1 MSSVAKNAR
10 AYRQRKVGIKTV
22 MPICLEKDI
31 PDFDEEVSQQRT
43 VPQVETGVE
52 KEEEEEKHLQQVIN
66 AAHEAIIRGEAK
78 KVVIPTREVK
88 SIGVIDHYYKRN
100 FICPKTLLRFS
111 LTVEECIS
119 PVYCMDEQDQ
129 KFFDELKESQSSFT
143 KFSETDFEWV
153 IQILEDEIDEKQPFL
168 NMDTSQI
175 LSLSELLPAFEERD
189 LMNLKP
195 LVTHVYP
202 YWRERRIQSEG
213 KRILLT
219 AQVGDDKEDDDPYVC
234 FRRREVR
241 QARKTRRSDT
251 QSMDRLRKLRFSME
265 TSFQLLDQV
274 WNREK
279 LKLHGIQQDFSIF
292 QHRCLVKRLKRSLN
306 INDGDEDL
314 INPKRR
320 PIEPKPV
327 APIASPSPAPPA
339 RPAAHT
345 PANRPAAPRTLE
357 VKPLLMLDDMIASQ
371 ITQFQI
377 RLQERL
383 NKKEQTDRNWV
394 DVFENPSTVVPIDY
408 PDSFYRNIHSQIVTG
423 SPPQLSNPSNNA
435 VLSSTPSS
443 PSSETGPTWSPPT
456 SLTSNSLLARPQ
468 SVSVKDSLHQ
478 YNHLVSARNPL
489 CVRQR
494 RGRGGRL
501 MLDRTRAL
509 PIHKQRLPSNRFED
523 RWFFDI
529 PFDPDDTV
537 ILDDDS
543 DACISFRANLLAE
556 HSTA

>member
-52 KEEEEEKHLQQVIN
+52 KEEEEEKHLKQVIN
-66 AAHEAIIRGEAK
+66 AAHEAIIRGETK
-78 KVVIPTREVK
+78 KVVIPTRETR
-88 SIGVIDHYYKRN
+88 SIGVVDKYYKRD
-100 FICPKTLLRFS
+100 FLCPKTSLRFS

-129 KFFDELKESQSSFT
+129 TFFDELKVSQASLA
-143 KFSETDFEWV
+143 KYSETDFEWV

-175 LSLSELLPAFEERD
+175 LSASELLPAFEERD
-189 LMNLKP
+189 LVKLKA
-195 LVTHVYP
+195 LASHVYP
-202 YWRERRIQSEG
+202 YWRERRIRSEG
-213 KRILLT
+213 KCILHT
-219 AQVGDDKEDDDPYVC
+219 AQIGDDKDDDDPYVC

-251 QSMDRLRKLRFSME
+251 QSMDRLRKLRLNME
-265 TSFQLLDQV
+265 TSYQLLDQV

-306 INDGDEDL
+306 IKDSDEDL
-314 INPKRR
+314 INPKRK
-320 PIEPKPV
+320 PVEPKPV

-339 RPAAHT
+339 RPAAHP
-345 PANRPAAPRTLE
+345 PAYRPAAPRTLE

-371 ITQFQI
+371 ITQFQV
-377 RLQERL
+377 RLRERL
-383 NKKEQTDRNWV
+383 NKKEQADRNWV
-394 DVFENPSTVVPIDY
+394 DVFENPSTVIPVEY
-408 PDSFYRNIHSQIVTG
+408 PDSFYRNIHSQTFEG
-423 SPPQLSNPSNNA
+423 SLHSFNPSNNA
-435 VLSSTPSS
+435 ALSSTPSS
-443 PSSETGPTWSPPT
+443 PSSAAGPTCSRPA
-456 SLTSNSLLARPQ
+456 SLASNSFFARPGSI
-468 SVSVKDSLHQ
+468 SVNDPLQQ
-478 YNHLVSARNPL
+478 YSHLVSARNPL

-494 RGRGGRL
+494 RGRGGRV
-501 MLDRTRAL
+501 MIDRTRAL

-543 DACISFRANLLAE
+543 DASISFRANLLAE
-556 HSTA
+556 HSIA

>member
-1 MSSVAKNAR
+1 MSSGAKNAR

-66 AAHEAIIRGEAK
+66 AAHEAIIRGETK
-78 KVVIPTREVK
+78 KVVIPTREAK
-88 SIGVIDHYYKRN
+88 SIGVVDKYYKRD
-100 FICPKTLLRFS
+100 FLCPKTSLRFS

-119 PVYCMDEQDQ
+119 PEYCMDEQDQ
-129 KFFDELKESQSSFT
+129 KFFDELKNSQSSLS
-143 KFSETDFEWV
+143 KCSETDFEWV
-153 IQILEDEIDEKQPFL
+153 MQILEDEIDEKQPFL

-175 LSLSELLPAFEERD
+175 LPASELLPAFEERD
-189 LMNLKP
+189 FAKLKD
-195 LVTHVYP
+195 LAAHVYP
-202 YWRERRIQSEG
+202 YWRERRIRSEG
-213 KRILLT
+213 KRILHT
-219 AQVGDDKEDDDPYVC
+219 AQIGDDKDDDDPYVC

-251 QSMDRLRKLRFSME
+251 QSMDRLRKLRFNME
-265 TSFQLLDQV
+265 TSFQLLDKV

-292 QHRCLVKRLKRSLN
+292 QHRCLVKRLKRTLN
-306 INDGDEDL
+306 IKDSDEDL
-314 INPKRR
+314 INPKRK
-320 PIEPKPV
+320 PVEPKPV
-327 APIASPSPAPPA
+327 AAPVAAPAVAPPA
-339 RPAAHT
+339 RPTAHT
-345 PANRPAAPRTLE
+345 PTYRPAAPRTLE
-357 VKPLLMLDDMIASQ
+357 VKPLLMLDDLIASQ

-377 RLQERL
+377 RLREQL
-383 NKKEQTDRNWV
+383 NKKEQADRNWV
-394 DVFENPSTVVPIDY
+394 DVFENPSTVVPVEY
-408 PDSFYRNIHSQIVTG
+408 PDSFYRNIHSQIVEG
-423 SPPQLSNPSNNA
+423 SLQSFNPSNNA
-435 VLSSTPSS
+435 SLSSTPSS
-443 PSSETGPTWSPPT
+443 PSSEADPGWSRPT
-456 SLTSNSLLARPQ
+456 SMSNSFLTRPE
-468 SVSVKDSLHQ
+468 SVSVKDSLQH
-478 YNHLVSARNPL
+478 YSHLVSARNPL

-494 RGRGGRL
+494 RGRGGRV
-501 MLDRTRAL
+501 MIDRTRAL

-543 DACISFRANLLAE
+543 DASISFRANLLAE
-556 HSTA
+556 HSIA